1 MANFEQLYRD
11 ISQQYPLEVL
21 EQRGLYFNDLLNIIN
36 DEYASTRI
44 EMVKTGRGQ
53 PFLVTEDVYA
63 VIPDISY
70 PEFYY
75 AELQEPLL
83 SAVPVQQAVYSSLV
97 WYVSDQIQNSLQ
109 SFTKGDKKSYNGGV
123 YVAVNNVS
131 AVNTFGLTF
140 YGKKVRN
147 YKAGNSLSY
156 QIDDIL
162 YDTETRQY
170 WKVTEAFTSTS
181 ADDLSTKATRVY
193 WKYLFGNYD
202 TANHYDFF
210 ELTRNRMYVAID
222 GEHAFA
228 IQDNKLYTPKQNKR
242 FTISYVPEWDNVTD
256 LATEV
261 VMPSSMLYTIRR
273 NIMMN
278 LAKKVELQNVAG
290 R

>member
-1 MANFEQLYRD
+1 MATFEQLYRD

-36 DEYASTRI
+36 DEYATVRI
-44 EMVKTGRGQ
+44 DMVKTGRGQ

-75 AELQEPLL
+75 AELEKPLL
-83 SAVPVQQAVYSSLV
+83 SAVPVQQAIYSSVV
-97 WYVSDQIQNSLQ
+97 WYVSDTIQNGLQ
-109 SFTKGDKKSYNGGV
+109 TFTKGDKKAYNGFV
-123 YVAVNNVS
+123 YVAVNSVS
-131 AVNTFGLTF
+131 NENTFGKTF
-140 YGKKVRN
+140 DGQKVRN
-147 YKAGNSLSY
+147 YTPGNSLQY
-156 QIDDIL
+156 NIDDVL
-162 YDTETRQY
+162 YDTTTARY

-181 ADDLSTKATRVY
+181 ADDLATKATRVY
-193 WKYLFGNYD
+193 WKKLFGNYD

-210 ELTRNRMYVAID
+210 ELTRNRMYIAID

-228 IQDNKLYTPKQNKR
+228 IQDNKLYTPKANKR

-261 VMPSSMLYTIRR
+261 IMPSSMLHTIRR